1 MGYRDNRPPDNDD
14 KYVVERERVVD
25 RQVEQPGYQQQ
36 QQGGYQQ
43 DPNYQQ
49 QPGYQ
54 PPGYQQQQGYVPPAY
69 APQQPQGGQV
79 NVNASTPAYGGGYA
93 TTTYSPGPLY
103 YARRVV
109 ALLFTV
115 LMALIAIRVVLLL
128 LGANTDNGVVNFVM
142 AATEPFIAPC
152 RGVFQFDQVNPIGRS
167 VLDVGALVALVGY
180 FLLMVLI
187 LAILRIADRD
197 ANRA

>member
-1 MGYRDNRPPDNDD
+1 MGYRDPNRPMDD
-14 KYVVERERVVD
+14 DTYVVERDRERIVD
-25 RQVEQPGYQQQ
+25 RQV
-36 QQGGYQQ
+36 
-43 DPNYQQ
+43 Q
-49 QPGYQ
+49 QPMYT
-54 PPGYQQQQGYVPPAY
+54 PPPAY
-69 APQQPQGGQV
+69 GQPQGSQV
-79 NVNASTPAYGGGYA
+79 NVNAPPGYGGGYVA
-93 TTTYSPGPLY
+93 PAAYSPGPLY

-128 LGANTDNGVVNFVM
+128 LGANQDNGIVSFVV
-142 AATEPFIAPC
+142 AATEPFIAPF
-152 RGVFQFDQVNPIGRS
+152 RGVFSLDQVSAIGRS

-197 ANRA
+197 AGRA